1 MGSAENPHPPTP
13 RLDAARLRDYVSS
26 FLDRGDSFRRLVESE
41 GSPLYVFDKAALVS
55 RAREFMTTFRSYLP
69 AVQPFYAVKSNHS
82 PLIARTL
89 VEEGYGLDVS
99 SGDELTMALAQGADK
114 ILFSGP
120 GKMEAELDLAVE
132 HADAVTVL
140 IDSFGELERLEQAA
154 ARRDR
159 VIRAGVRLTTSES
172 GFWRKFGLPLERL
185 EQFIAAADKCEHV
198 KWCGLQ
204 FHISWNMNPDNQVI
218 FLNKVSETLGRL
230 PAEQRRRFEFI
241 DVGGGFWPPHG
252 EWLQPSATP
261 ESQLHTARGESFGG
275 PLDHFCFPAAP
286 LGVFAERISSAVTS
300 RMPSDLE
307 FVLYC
312 EPGRWLCHEAM
323 HILVTVVDR
332 KADDLVITD
341 AGTNMVGWE
350 RFENDFFPVINLT
363 RPALT
368 ERECLVAGSLCTP
381 HDIWGYSYFGDDIQ
395 AGDLLLVPHQG
406 AYTYSLRQHFIKPL
420 PKVATLPD
428 HAARSHSGGTTER
441 AV

>member
-13 RLDAARLRDYVSS
+13 RLDAARLRDYVAS
-26 FLDRGDSFRRLVESE
+26 FLDRRDSFRRLVESD
-41 GSPLYVFDKAALVS
+41 GSPLYAFDRAALVS
-55 RAREFMTTFRSYLP
+55 RAREFLAVFRSHLP
-69 AVQPFYAVKSNHS
+69 TVQPFYAVKSNHC

-89 VEEGYGLDVS
+89 VDENYGLDVS
-99 SGDELTMALAQGADK
+99 SGEELTMALAQRAGE

-120 GKMEAELDLAVE
+120 GKMESELDLAVQ
-132 HADAVTVL
+132 HSDAVIVL
-140 IDSFGELERLEQAA
+140 IDSFGELERLEKAA
-154 ARRDR
+154 ARHNR

-185 EQFIAAADKCEHV
+185 EQFIVAADKCEHV
-198 KWCGLQ
+198 NWCGLQ

-218 FLNKVSETLGRL
+218 FLTKVGAKLGCL
-230 PAEQRRRFEFI
+230 PAEQRKRLEFI
-241 DVGGGFWPPHG
+241 DVGGGFWPPRG
-252 EWLQPSATP
+252 EWLQPAATP
-261 ESQLHTARGESFGG
+261 EGQLCAARHEPLGAS
-275 PLDHFCFPAAP
+275 LDHFCFPAAS
-286 LGVFAERISSAVTS
+286 LDVFAGRIAPAVTE
-300 RMPSDLE
+300 RMPHDLE

-350 RFENDFFPVINLT
+350 RFENDYFPVINLT
-363 RPALT
+363 RPALI

-428 HAARSHSGGTTER
+428 DAARSDSGGTTER